1 MTPGTAPASPPSD
14 RSSRTVGS
22 TTTGSGSDETTV
34 QRIVLAW
41 RELRRGASGVVLRA
55 HLLGPDGPPL
65 EQPQLDALEIL
76 AAAPHGADG
85 WRMSD
90 FADALRV
97 DPSTA
102 TRAVTRLEQHGLAER
117 SKDADD
123 RRIVIA
129 RATSRGRRMVE
140 RVGTNRAIGMQRLL
154 EPFDADERHDLADL
168 LERFV
173 TSIDALVAELD
184 RADRST

>member
-1 MTPGTAPASPPSD
+1 MGGTSEVNDADEA
-14 RSSRTVGS
+14 TVR
-22 TTTGSGSDETTV
+22 
-34 QRIVLAW
+34 RIVLAW
-41 RELRRGASGVVLRA
+41 RELRRGASGAVLRA

-65 EQPQLDALEIL
+65 EQAQLDALEIL
-76 AAAPHGADG
+76 VATPDGADG

-102 TRAVTRLEQHGLAER
+102 TRAIARLERHGLAER
-117 SKDADD
+117 TKADDD

-129 RATSRGRRMVE
+129 RATTTGKRMVR
-140 RVGTNRAIGMQRLL
+140 RVGTNRATGMQRLL
-154 EPFDADERHDLADL
+154 EPFDDAARIRFADD

-173 TSIDALVAELD
+173 SSIDDLVAELIRED
-184 RADRST
+184 QRSRDT